1 MQKVIYSFICD
12 NFFYYFVEDYLI
24 VIILLVNMYEGWPR
38 KRELLRYFV
47 NYKTNLYN
55 FLPFIDKCYNLY
67 NNFKKIVLLANK
79 YKKKSIWNV
88 LIFGIWG
95 INFFH
100 FWEGHVSRD
109 FYGDRKV
116 LPKASVKTLNVSL
129 PKSFW
134 RSVLFP
140 TVCP

>member
-1 MQKVIYSFICD
+1 MKWNAFSLCCPCHSLSSSLFHLSVFASIICEKLVWLINCKDTDALYKLCKKVIYSFICD

-79 YKKKSIWNV
+79 YKKKH
-88 LIFGIWG
+88 LKCT
-95 INFFH
+95 NFRYL
-100 FWEGHVSRD
+100 GH
-109 FYGDRKV
+109 
-116 LPKASVKTLNVSL
+116 
-129 PKSFW
+129 
-134 RSVLFP
+134 
-140 TVCP
+140 